1 MYFKK
6 CMLLLTVVLSTI
18 ALSACGESKK
28 STIAETTPTPTE
40 TTASTDELT
49 PTAEPTVTPTEEPTD
64 STAETTADSTTDTT
78 VTGDLS
84 DDLYSFQFSLN
95 GTVYTLP
102 CTYSQFTNDS
112 WSFEDIDG
120 QTLEPGQY
128 TLSNALING
137 DSRIMA
143 NLVNTGTDVLAMDKC
158 NVGKVSIDNY
168 QAEKGVKLILPK
180 NIAVGSTY
188 DDVIAAY
195 GKPSDERETD
205 PIKYM
210 DYNLDTYSSVKIQIN
225 TKTNAIDSIEMENLI
240 AKETSTSSKG
250 NSPLPDVVKN
260 YTAPTSTGKTW
271 DSFDIKYGDSYYHIP
286 APISSFINNGWVM
299 VSDGNEMVAA
309 KDSLTGVELC
319 KDNQVMSTSVRNY
332 ADSEQPVSN
341 CFVTRLK
348 FSEFETKVSIELP
361 QGITENSNLED
372 ISAAYGD
379 PTDKSTSSSFE
390 FYEYRNRYGSV
401 DFSISKDTKKIS
413 TAEIYNDPRAPY

>member
-1 MYFKK
+1 
-6 CMLLLTVVLSTI
+6 MLLLTVVLSTI
-18 ALSACGESKK
+18 ALSACGGSKK
-28 STIAETTPTPTE
+28 STIAETTPAPTE
-40 TTASTDELT
+40 TTASTAELT
-49 PTAEPTVTPTEEPTD
+49 PTAEPTD
-64 STAETTADSTTDTT
+64 STVETMDETTAGSTADTT

-102 CTYSQFTNDS
+102 CAYSQFTTDG

-143 NLVNTGTDVLAMDKC
+143 NLVNTGTDVVAMDKC

-180 NIAVGSTY
+180 NIAIGSTY

-225 TKTNAIDSIEMENLI
+225 TKTNAVDSIEMENLI
-240 AKETSTSSKG
+240 AKETSSSSKS
-250 NSPLPDVVKN
+250 NTPVPDVVKN
-260 YTAPTSTGKTW
+260 YTAPTGTGKSW

-286 APISSFINNGWVM
+286 APISSFIDNGWVM
-299 VSDGNEMVAA
+299 ESDGNEMVAA
-309 KDSLTGVELC
+309 KDSLTGVELR

-348 FSEFETKVSIELP
+348 FSEFETKVPIELP
-361 QGITENSNLED
+361 QGITENSNSED